1 MDNALVAGTLPALN
15 VVDTSRPTKD
25 ESLAIL
31 TGMAS
36 HFFTFSDDQGR
47 PANMAARDFL
57 VVCPPAM
64 APGMIAA
71 AKDSLNATGGSNELG
86 NLGWSY
92 TIVPEARLAT
102 AENLFMFRTDDK
114 SSPALILQ
122 EEDLPTVEILGEGSE
137 HWIKN
142 NEAIGTA
149 KASRAAGPGDFKKAI
164 RGVLS

>member
-1 MDNALVAGTLPALN
+1 MTDLYIALVSDQLLPNLIPALMEKPLRILLVSSDDMASKGVSQRLEKILKN
-15 VVDTSRPTKD
+15 NGMKVEV
-25 ESLAIL
+25 L
-31 TGMAS
+31 TGLPSA
-36 HFFTFSDDQGR
+36 GLER
-47 PANMAARDFL
+47 IRDFAL
-57 VVCPPAM
+57 ELASELTDT
-64 APGMIAA
+64 AIT
-71 AKDSLNATGGSNELG
+71 LNATGGSNELG

-149 KASRAAGPGDFKKAI
+149 KASR
-164 RGVLS
+164 